1 MCPKTIRAGQIP
13 VKKVILWS
21 VILLLVMGLLSTCNG
36 GFNAVMYSFLKK
48 PENYVTCTLTVI
60 ERGRTRSGEF
70 YMKYELDHM
79 ESETDYLPEQ
89 GTLYVPEENYELLAE
104 RRFFMN
110 FSEGDCITVTTSNL
124 VYIDGNFFYV
134 AALTHDGTEYLS
146 FEEGL
151 ANIKRMMRRNPS
163 ML

>member
-1 MCPKTIRAGQIP
+1 MCPKKRQIP
-13 VKKVILWS
+13 MKKIILWS
-21 VILLLVMGLLSTCNG
+21 VILLLVMGLLTTCNG
-36 GFNAVMYSFLKK
+36 GFNAPMYRFLKNS
-48 PENYVTCTLTVI
+48 ENYVTCTVTVT
-60 ERGRTRSGEF
+60 ECGRTRSGEF
-70 YMKYELDHM
+70 YMKYELVHM

-104 RRFFMN
+104 GRFFMSV
-110 FSEGDCITVTTSNL
+110 SEGDCITVTTSNL
-124 VYIDGNFFYV
+124 IYIDGNYFYV
-134 AALTHDGTEYLS
+134 AALTYNGTEYLS